1 MIYSLGSAARN
12 SLASAF
18 RGWNARTLPH
28 LSFCGNGFACAGL
41 SQTAKN

>member
-28 LSFCGNGFACAGL
+28 LSFLRQRFCLCGL
-41 SQTAKN
+41 S